1 MNPEETPLL
10 KQTLRTTAIM
20 LVPVVAL
27 LAILSAVALFAVLS
41 SSGAPKEQRVTV
53 EGDKTS
59 AHGAAR
65 PAQRARRD
73 GT

>member
-10 KQTLRTTAIM
+10 KQTLRMTALM

-27 LAILSAVALFAVLS
+27 LAILSAVALFAVPS
-41 SSGAPKEQRVTV
+41 SSPSSPKEQRVV
-53 EGDKTS
+53 LPGDKSNT
-59 AHGAAR
+59 HGAAR
-65 PAQRARRD
+65 AESRRG

>member
-10 KQTLRTTAIM
+10 KQTLRMTALM

-27 LAILSAVALFAVLS
+27 LAILSAVALFAVPS
-41 SSGAPKEQRVTV
+41 SNPSPKEQRVV
-53 EGDKTS
+53 LPGDKSST
-59 AHGAAR
+59 HGAAR
-65 PAQRARRD
+65 AESRRG